1 MRRMFIHLTIGLAL
15 YAGLLVLSQGVLAAR
30 GDFAPTVGNTALALL
45 PMVGAAYVVVTVIAT
60 LHRLDEMQRKIQFD
74 AFALAFLGTAV
85 LTFGYGFLEGVGLPR
100 LSMFVVWPIM
110 AALWLIGTFVGRYRY
125 T

>member
-15 YAGLLVLSQGVLAAR
+15 YAGLLILSQGALDAR

-45 PMVGAAYVVVTVIAT
+45 PMIGAAYVVVTVIAT

-85 LTFGYGFLEGVGLPR
+85 LTFGYGFLEGVGLPK